1 MKNQKKKNNND
12 SDDEDDDESLRVQEQ
27 QWHVPASIRANS
39 CCWGDSDNIL
49 HDFWENSSEE
59 RKRVRWH
66 FPSNLDPSN
75 NTNANNANTQNNN
88 IMDDGMMFMKRPHDF
103 VARKLNGANNKFN
116 LMNNNNNNNNNNGA
130 APAPW
135 FQRTEHH
142 LQIHRSE
149 DQSDVR
155 THHPHNPTTSAS
167 RENNNNVMMMGGGN
181 DSSSSLLM
189 FNNNNK
195 N

>member
-75 NTNANNANTQNNN
+75 NTNNANTQ
-88 IMDDGMMFMKRPHDF
+88 
-103 VARKLNGANNKFN
+103 
-116 LMNNNNNNNNNNGA
+116 NNNNGA

-155 THHPHNPTTSAS
+155 THHPHNSTTSAS
-167 RENNNNVMMMGGGN
+167 RENNNNV
-181 DSSSSLLM
+181 
-189 FNNNNK
+189 
-195 N
+195 